1 MVEVGEVGEVG
12 DRVAESVWIVKSGDN
27 DTCVTNELI
36 KQTKHLYLLKIILF
50 VRKVGST
57 VDFMIQ

>member
-1 MVEVGEVGEVG
+1 MVEVG

-27 DTCVTNELI
+27 DTNVTNELI